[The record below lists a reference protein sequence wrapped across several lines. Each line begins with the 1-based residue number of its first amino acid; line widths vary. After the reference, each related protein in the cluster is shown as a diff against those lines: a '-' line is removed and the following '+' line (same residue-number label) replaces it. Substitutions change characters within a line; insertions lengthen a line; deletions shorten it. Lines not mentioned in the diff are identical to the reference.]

1 MSQIRNMP
9 DNQFKPIFK
18 RKWTNRIFAR
28 WVEHDQIK
36 RKNMKLHFSHFLHF
50 FHFIHFVKICE
61 YGSLIESTNRR
72 CPLKPQNR
80 TYPRSEFLNF
90 GIFRKIFWKITK
102 INSYGEFTWS
112 VYWNA
117 CKTLFLKPWILQI
130 FLEVQIIWMNRSHRF
145 RAKKCYFRIAKSR
158 IFGYLVHL
166 KHFIWR
172 EK

>member
-1 MSQIRNMP
+1 MWIWIA
-9 DNQFKPIFK
+9 DWINQSPLSVETAKSDLP
-18 RKWTNRIFAR
+18 TLRI
-28 WVEHDQIK
+28 
-36 RKNMKLHFSHFLHF
+36 
-50 FHFIHFVKICE
+50 
-61 YGSLIESTNRR
+61 
-72 CPLKPQNR
+72 
-80 TYPRSEFLNF
+80 SEFWNF
-90 GIFRKIFWKITK
+90 SWKITK
-102 INSYGEFTWS
+102 INMYGELTWS

-172 EK
+172 EKWEHDLIDHTDFLNSKNMSF

>member
-1 MSQIRNMP
+1 MGRTWPDKEKKHETPFFSFSPLFSFYPLCENMWIWIA
-9 DNQFKPIFK
+9 DWINQSPLSVKTAKSDLP
-18 RKWTNRIFAR
+18 TLRI
-28 WVEHDQIK
+28 
-36 RKNMKLHFSHFLHF
+36 
-50 FHFIHFVKICE
+50 
-61 YGSLIESTNRR
+61 
-72 CPLKPQNR
+72 
-80 TYPRSEFLNF
+80 SE
-90 GIFRKIFWKITK
+90 FWKIFGKSAK
-102 INSYGEFTWS
+102 INTYGGFTWS

-117 CKTLFLKPWILQI
+117 CKTLFLKPWILKI